1 MSPKWNLILGRGKF
15 EQKKFKS
22 RPMLPRAFPVVVV
35 VWFKEL
41 GEFSYNFMTQYA
53 VIIIQNSNPFAFNK
67 PLNIYSCSFS
77 KQ

>member
-1 MSPKWNLILGRGKF
+1 MKFDSRQKF

-22 RPMLPRAFPVVVV
+22 RPILPRVFPMVVV

-41 GEFSYNFMTQYA
+41 DEVPYNFMTQYT
-53 VIIIQNSNPFAFNK
+53 VIIIQNSNTFTFND